1 MSLRAAVATRGS
13 RLLEIAERRLPAL
26 TRLKQAENLPIRL
39 HRRRIY
45 VVPSRFGLIYSL
57 VLLTMLFGALN
68 YNNNP
73 ALLLTCL
80 LAAASYQSV
89 FLGYRSVDGVELKSL
104 QAQPCHAGDTLSI
117 SIHFSAGARPRY
129 GLRLGISGNETVF
142 DLVPDADNQ
151 VRLEMPALARG
162 WQRVGRIRVYS
173 EYPFGLFHVW
183 SWLNP
188 DFAALI
194 YPRLELNAPPLPPAD
209 GDQSENAYRRNGD
222 ELAMLRDYRPSDP
235 RRAIAWKASARHDK
249 LLVKEFEQRRGL
261 QIVLDWHALRGLDYE
276 ARISRLASWVCMAE
290 KSQTPYALNLLDRRL
305 PIGLGVEHR
314 NACLRELALLPGA
327 TA

>member
-1 MSLRAAVATRGS
+1 
-13 RLLEIAERRLPAL
+13 LLEVAERRLPAL
-26 TRLKQAENLPIRL
+26 TRLKLPEKLPIRL

-45 VVPSRFGLIYSL
+45 VVPTRFGLIYSL

-89 FLGYRSVDGVELKSL
+89 FLGYRSIDGVELKAL
-104 QAQPCHAGDTLSI
+104 QSEPCHAGDALSTQL
-117 SIHFSAGARPRY
+117 HFSGAARARY
-129 GLRLGISGNETVF
+129 GLRLSIEGNEIVF
-142 DLVPDADNQ
+142 DLSPDGDDR
-151 VRLEMPALARG
+151 VRIELAAPTRG

-188 DFAALI
+188 DFVALI
-194 YPRLELNAPPLPPAD
+194 YPRLEANAPPLPPAD
-209 GDQSENAYRRNGD
+209 GDTSENAYRRDGD

-235 RRAIAWKASARHDK
+235 RRAIAWKASARHDR
-249 LLVKEFEQRRGL
+249 LLVKEFEQRRGQ
-261 QIVLDWHALRGLDYE
+261 QIVLDWNALRGLDYE
-276 ARISRLASWVCMAE
+276 ARISRLSAWVCMAE
-290 KSQTPYALNLLDRRL
+290 QSQTPYALNLTDRRI
-305 PIGLGVEHR
+305 PVGVGSDHR
-314 NACLRELALLPGA
+314 HACLRELALLPGA
-327 TA
+327 AS